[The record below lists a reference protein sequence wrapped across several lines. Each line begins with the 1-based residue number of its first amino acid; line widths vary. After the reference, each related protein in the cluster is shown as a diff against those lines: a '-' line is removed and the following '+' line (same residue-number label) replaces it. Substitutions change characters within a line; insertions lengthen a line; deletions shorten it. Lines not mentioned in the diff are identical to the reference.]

1 MPKITA
7 KDVATALA
15 RVNPMAGQTCD
26 SETPESVDQRAEN
39 LLRDTQYGPY
49 IAKGDPYNWGGGE
62 ALFTILLEQKGVKGD
77 CYPPMDYYEGGAN
90 HAYEASE
97 LLKDAFIEFQ
107 NAAVALVWAD

>member
-1 MPKITA
+1 MSLTA

-15 RVNPMAGQTCD
+15 KVNFLAGQTCD

-49 IAKGDPYNWGGGE
+49 IVEGDPYKWGSG
-62 ALFTILLEQKGVKGD
+62 ALFTILLEQKGVEGD
-77 CYPPMDYYEGGAN
+77 CYPPMDFYEGGAN

-97 LLKDAFIEFQ
+97 LLPNAFIEFQ